1 MSNHSAIKALS
12 KKVAP
17 ILFGQIC
24 PTYNKIITDVFD
36 TPNMW
41 ILAKAVYRERLH
53 YAGFPL
59 LPGDTLTLVLAFN
72 DHSLEAVKDV
82 VLADYKHLPLGED
95 ILELV
100 RNLPDMLDPTQ
111 ERERERLR
119 GQ

>member
-1 MSNHSAIKALS
+1 MNNHAAIKELC

-24 PTYNKIITDVFD
+24 PSYNKIITDVFV

-41 ILAKAVYRERLH
+41 ILAKSVYRERLN

-59 LPGDTLTLVLAFN
+59 LQNDTLTLVLAFN
-72 DHSLEAVKDV
+72 DHTLEAVKDV
-82 VLADYKHLPLGED
+82 VLQDYKHLPLGDD

-111 ERERERLR
+111 ERERERLKD
-119 GQ
+119 Q